1 MSLIRAATP
10 ADAPLIAQFNFALA
24 YETEHRELDRAR
36 LLAGV
41 QALLADP
48 AKGFYILAEVDGVVA
63 GQTLITREW
72 SDWRN
77 GHFWWIQSVYV
88 LPEFRGRGVFRELF
102 EHLTRAARQEADVC
116 GLRLYVERANVRA
129 QTVYERL
136 GMRPG
141 CYQLMEMDFVL
152 GGAGLERAQ

>member
-1 MSLIRAATP
+1 MSLIRPATP
-10 ADAPLIAQFNFALA
+10 ADAPVIARFNLALA
-24 YETEHRELDRAR
+24 HETEHRELEPAR

-48 AKGFYILAEVDGVVA
+48 ARGFYVLAEVDGVVA
-63 GQTLITREW
+63 GQTMVTREW

-88 LPEFRGRGVFRELF
+88 RQEFRGRGLFRELF
-102 EHLTRAARQEADVC
+102 EHIKEAARGEGDVC
-116 GLRLYVERANVRA
+116 GLRLYVEQGNVIA
-129 QTVYERL
+129 QTVYEHL
-136 GMRPG
+136 GMGRA

-152 GGAGLERAQ
+152 GGSS